1 MVIHVRV
8 PIESF
13 ILEKVLKF
21 AQQFFRP
28 GKSLEN
34 GDKVWKDGI
43 KSYLYLSC
51 ILFAT
56 HNTIT
61 ITKKYK
67 KGKKKWQGYLK
78 ETIKLMLIR
87 SPQLQFF

>member
-8 PIESF
+8 PTESF

-43 KSYLYLSC
+43 KSRFFICICLVFYLPR
-51 ILFAT
+51 
-56 HNTIT
+56 IT
-61 ITKKYK
+61 QLQLQKDTKKVRRN
-67 KGKKKWQGYLK
+67 GKD
-78 ETIKLMLIR
+78 T
-87 SPQLQFF
+87 

>member
-43 KSYLYLSC
+43 KSLFFICICLVFYLPR
-51 ILFAT
+51 
-56 HNTIT
+56 IT
-61 ITKKYK
+61 RLQLQKDTKKVRRN
-67 KGKKKWQGYLK
+67 GKD
-78 ETIKLMLIR
+78 T
-87 SPQLQFF
+87 